1 VLGQLGGGGHA
12 GNAGDADGGV
22 KVLALG
28 FVHQI
33 HEPAAQQAAH
43 RGDSQGKNPD
53 DQNNDHSGIENGG
66 GLAQHPQDQAQEEG
80 AEIGEALLEQLRVLV
95 DFGLLYGHADEEG
108 QQQGSGYGQQQAED
122 GTGDDDKQEFGLLRD
137 LGNLNIHVNAAVLF
151 GHHQLD
157 DVGISAVSQA

>member
-1 VLGQLGGGGHA
+1 MVEA
-12 GNAGDADGGV
+12 
-22 KVLALG
+22 
-28 FVHQI
+28 
-33 HEPAAQQAAH
+33 
-43 RGDSQGKNPD
+43 S
-53 DQNNDHSGIENGG
+53 HST
-66 GLAQHPQDQAQEEG
+66 QDKAQEEG

-108 QQQGSGYGQQQAED
+108 QQQGSGYVQQQAED